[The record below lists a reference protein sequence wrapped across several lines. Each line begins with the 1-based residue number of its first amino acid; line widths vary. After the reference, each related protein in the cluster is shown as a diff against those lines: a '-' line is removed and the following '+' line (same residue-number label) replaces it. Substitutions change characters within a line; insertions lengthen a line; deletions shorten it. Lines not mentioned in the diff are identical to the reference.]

1 MMRRFC
7 TVMHATPV
15 YSIFTHKQ
23 QTNRIRPRH
32 IINFKHLAAAK
43 QLNPS
48 SMPYVLVKPVKLLPS
63 FGYAWRVFV
72 ELTVERE

>member
-1 MMRRFC
+1 M
-7 TVMHATPV
+7 
-15 YSIFTHKQ
+15 HKQ
-23 QTNRIRPRH
+23 HVNRIRSRH
-32 IINFKHLAAAK
+32 IINFEYLAAAK

-72 ELTVERE
+72 ELTVDRE